1 MNRWLERLDAYYN
14 KRVKER
20 IEKLTKEK
28 DEAERSFNDTGYDRY
43 YKVKERREAEIE
55 DLSRLTDKDRMR
67 SYERRYMEDRQKYRD
82 LLAKVTY
89 LLYHVEPCDKVSYA
103 NLNRAQQLLR
113 DYEDVHI
120 LSDEFK
126 SRTEGG
132 RW

>member
-1 MNRWLERLDAYYN
+1 MNRWLERLDTYYN

-43 YKVKERREAEIE
+43 YKAAERRENEIE
-55 DLSRLTDKDRMR
+55 DLLRLTDKDRMR
-67 SYERRYMEDRQKYRD
+67 SYERRYLEDKQKYRD

-120 LSDEFK
+120 LSDEFRA
-126 SRTEGG
+126 RTEDG

>member
-14 KRVKER
+14 ERVKER
-20 IEKLTKEK
+20 IEKLTKEME
-28 DEAERSFNDTGYDRY
+28 EAERSFNDTGYYRY
-43 YKVKERREAEIE
+43 DNVAQRREAEIDE
-55 DLSRLTDKDRMR
+55 IKRCTDKNRMR
-67 SYERRYMEDRQKYRD
+67 RYERMYMENKQKYRD
-82 LLAKVTY
+82 LLAKVIY

-126 SRTEGG
+126 SRTGDG

>member
-43 YKVKERREAEIE
+43 YKVAERRGEEIE
-55 DLSRLTDKDRMR
+55 DLLRLTDKDRMR

-89 LLYHVEPCDKVSYA
+89 LLYHVDPCDEVSYA

>member
-43 YKVKERREAEIE
+43 YKVAERRGEEIE
-55 DLSRLTDKDRMR
+55 DLLRLTDKDRMR
-67 SYERRYMEDRQKYRD
+67 SYERRYLEDKQKYRD

-89 LLYHVEPCDKVSYA
+89 LLYHVDPCDEVSYA

-113 DYEDVHI
+113 DYEDVRI

>member
-1 MNRWLERLDAYYN
+1 MNRWLERLDACYN

-20 IEKLTKEK
+20 IEKLTKEQE
-28 DEAERSFNDTGYDRY
+28 EAERSFNDTGYDRY
-43 YKVKERREAEIE
+43 YKVAERRENEIE
-55 DLSRLTDKDRMR
+55 DLLRLTDKDRMR
-67 SYERRYMEDRQKYRD
+67 SYERRYLEDKQKYRD

-126 SRTEGG
+126 ARTEGG

>member
-43 YKVKERREAEIE
+43 YKVAERREAEIE
-55 DLSRLTDKDRMR
+55 DLLRLTDRDRMR

-113 DYEDVHI
+113 DYEDVRI

-126 SRTEGG
+126 ARTEGG

>member
-20 IEKLTKEK
+20 IEKLTREK

-43 YKVKERREAEIE
+43 YKVKERRESEIE
-55 DLSRLTDKDRMR
+55 DLLSLTDKDRMR
-67 SYERRYMEDRQKYRD
+67 SYERRYLEDKQKYRD

-89 LLYHVEPCDKVSYA
+89 LLYHVEPCDKVSYT
-103 NLNRAQQLLR
+103 NLNRAWQLLR